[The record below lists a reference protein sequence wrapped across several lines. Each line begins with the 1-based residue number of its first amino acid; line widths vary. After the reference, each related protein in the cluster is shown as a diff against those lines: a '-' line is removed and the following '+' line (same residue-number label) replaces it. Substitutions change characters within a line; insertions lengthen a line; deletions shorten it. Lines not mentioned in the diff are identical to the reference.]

1 MYPALTVLQTIKN
14 NSSLAAYQVLWVGG
28 LGGMEADLV
37 KRLDIPFTSIPAA
50 GVHGVGLRT
59 LPGNL
64 VKLVQGFYAG
74 RQILQQ
80 FQPDVVLFT
89 GGYVAIPVALAARF
103 TQSGS
108 VRPATLLF
116 VPDIEPGLALKT
128 LARFANRIAVTCE
141 ASRGF
146 FPPHSQVVVTG
157 YPVRPDLGSW
167 TRQQARQ
174 VFQLTTDLPTLLVF
188 GGSKGA
194 RSINR
199 AVLAVL
205 PELLAEMQV
214 IHISGNLDWQEVET
228 ARENLIHN
236 HPEYN
241 QRYHT
246 FPYLHEEMGAALAA
260 TDLVLSRAGAA
271 TLGEFPHFGIP
282 AILVPYPHAWRYQ
295 KVNAQYLEKHGA
307 AIIVEDAELTQRMLP
322 LILDLIHDPQ
332 KREQMSRAMKSI
344 ANPQAAS
351 AIAGEITT
359 LAERSGLL
367 RT

>member
-1 MYPALTVLQTIKN
+1 VYPALTVLQTIASS
-14 NSSLAAYQVLWVGG
+14 SSLATYQVLWVGG

-50 GVHGVGLRT
+50 GVHGVGLRA

-64 VKLVQGFYAG
+64 VKLVQGFFAG
-74 RQILQQ
+74 HRILQQ
-80 FQPDVVLFT
+80 FHPDVVLYT

-103 TQSGS
+103 TQSRS
-108 VRPATLLF
+108 TRPASLLY

-128 LARFANRIAVTCE
+128 LARFASRIAVTSE
-141 ASRGF
+141 ASRAF
-146 FPPHSQVVVTG
+146 FSPNAQIVVSG
-157 YPVRPDLGSW
+157 YPIRPDLGNW
-167 TRQQARQ
+167 TRQKARQ
-174 VFQLTTDLPTLLVF
+174 FFHLNTDLLTLLIF

-199 AVLAVL
+199 AVLAIL

-228 ARENLIHN
+228 AREKLIYN
-236 HPEYN
+236 YPKYN

-246 FPYLHEEMGAALAA
+246 FPYLHEEMGAALSAA
-260 TDLVLSRAGAA
+260 DLVLSRAGAA
-271 TLGEFPHFGIP
+271 TLGEFPYFGTP
-282 AILVPYPHAWRYQ
+282 AILVPYPHAWHYQ
-295 KVNAQYLEKHGA
+295 NVNARYLEKHGA
-307 AIIVEDAELTQRMLP
+307 ASIVEDAELPQRILP
-322 LILDLIHDPQ
+322 VILDLIHNPQ
-332 KREQMSRAMKSI
+332 KREQMSRAMKSL

-351 AIAGEITT
+351 ALAGEITA
-359 LAERSGLL
+359 LAERSTIL